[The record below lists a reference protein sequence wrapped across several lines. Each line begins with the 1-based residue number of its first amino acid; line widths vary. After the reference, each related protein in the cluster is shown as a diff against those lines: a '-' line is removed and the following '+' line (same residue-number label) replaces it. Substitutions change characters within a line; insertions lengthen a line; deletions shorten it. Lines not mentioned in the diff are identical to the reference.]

1 MWKSSKAYQ
10 SLSALGVLLAL
21 LDPPES
27 SPRLAPFLFGVPP
40 DPLGLEEQ
48 KIFLGLLEVGALM
61 KRLRRLLLNLRT
73 LCSDFPRLNSI

>member
-40 DPLGLEEQ
+40 APLGLEEQ
-48 KIFLGLLEVGALM
+48 KIFLGLLE
-61 KRLRRLLLNLRT
+61 
-73 LCSDFPRLNSI
+73 